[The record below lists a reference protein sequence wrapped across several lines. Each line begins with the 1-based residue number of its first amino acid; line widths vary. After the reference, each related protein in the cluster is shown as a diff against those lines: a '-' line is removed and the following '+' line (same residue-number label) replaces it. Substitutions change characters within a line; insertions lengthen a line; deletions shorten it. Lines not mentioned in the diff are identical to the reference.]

1 MVKNDWD
8 VTSIFRMRFNDLVLG
23 HTDGLSDFPMQVT
36 FCFSKC
42 SQSYAQHYSFLYA
55 MIFLLYQSTVWNW
68 TASVIAWYKF
78 RYTGPL
84 GSSFNCLNLGNDI
97 CKTEH
102 VHFAVNLVKYRM
114 CSSYYTHHS
123 QIPARPIQKRRTMW
137 PITVTIKN
145 TQVTPQYVLRLR
157 VQ

>member
-1 MVKNDWD
+1 
-8 VTSIFRMRFNDLVLG
+8 
-23 HTDGLSDFPMQVT
+23 
-36 FCFSKC
+36 
-42 SQSYAQHYSFLYA
+42 
-55 MIFLLYQSTVWNW
+55 MIFLLCQSTVWNW

-114 CSSYYTHHS
+114 CSSYYTHSS
-123 QIPARPIQKRRTMW
+123 QIPARPRQKRRTMW

-157 VQ
+157 VE